1 MKTFMAAILLSAL
14 PAMAADVYT
23 LSLLGPETIT
33 GSAGVPTATGWG
45 YTIQNGSSTDW
56 LVTTSLNA
64 STFLHAT
71 PQLLF
76 DFPDIAPGASVTV
89 PYDPATPAG
98 LYQILWDR
106 NVPAGFVNTGTF
118 TLSAEWWSGDPTNGG
133 TLLVTAP
140 NASQPYTT
148 TVTPEPATVTLMA
161 SSMLLFG
168 VIGVRRR
175 WSNPLHG

>member
-1 MKTFMAAILLSAL
+1 MKTLLAAILLSAL
-14 PAMAADVYT
+14 PATAAQVYT

-33 GSAGVPTATGWG
+33 GSAGAPTRTGWG

-64 STFLHAT
+64 STFLYAT

-76 DFPDIAPGASVTV
+76 DFPDIAPGTSVTV
-89 PYDPATPAG
+89 PYNPATPAG

-106 NVPAGFVNTGTF
+106 NAPTDFVNTGTF

-133 TLLVTAP
+133 TFLVSAP
-140 NASQPYTT
+140 NASQPYTA
-148 TVTPEPATVTLMA
+148 VLTPEPATVTLVV

-168 VIGVRRR
+168 LIGVRRHR
-175 WSNPLHG
+175 SNALHG